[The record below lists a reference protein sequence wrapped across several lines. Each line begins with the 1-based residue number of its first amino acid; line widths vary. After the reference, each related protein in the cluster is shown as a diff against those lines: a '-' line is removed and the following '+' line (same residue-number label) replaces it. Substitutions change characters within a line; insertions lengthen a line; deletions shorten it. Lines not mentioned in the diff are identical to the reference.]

1 MDAHYL
7 EEMEHLKRA
16 HLNNLEVVE
25 KENLKLKDL
34 IDRLN
39 IDCEKLKKELDNNTI
54 YYQDTI
60 SILKR

>member
-16 HLNNLEVVE
+16 HLNNMEVVE

-39 IDCEKLKKELDNNTI
+39 LDCEKLKKELDNNTI

>member
-39 IDCEKLKKELDNNTI
+39 LDCEKLKKELDNNTI

>member
-1 MDAHYL
+1 M
-7 EEMEHLKRA
+7 
-16 HLNNLEVVE
+16 EVVE